1 MRPQAKTPRQRKR
14 LAWLASC
21 TRWTKLGTETLEG
34 DVLITNIGRK
44 PPAYRLEQFQ
54 EDGQK
59 KVAMLVKAP
68 KGDGRHWDVVVDG
81 EGRGF
86 RTKSKRAAILR
97 FAELQTVDKATL
109 TEEQD
114 TFAEEEQ
121 DTIAKQI
128 LAGAAAMLD
137 QGEEAAK

>member
-1 MRPQAKTPRQRKR
+1 MARPTKTPRQRKR
-14 LAWLASC
+14 LTWLASC
-21 TRWTKLGTETLEG
+21 TKWTKLGTETLEG

-44 PPAYRLEQFQ
+44 PPAFRLEQFQ

-114 TFAEEEQ
+114 TLAE
-121 DTIAKQI
+121 QI
-128 LAGAAAMLD
+128 LAGAAAMLA
-137 QGEEAAK
+137 QGEEAASE